1 MCLFKKKKKKKPVIN
16 NNKYYVGQWIKF
28 RHRGELEPGVIY
40 DMNLDDEGDV
50 IYDVQLGGECPVII
64 EGVKEKDIIPNNK
77 H

>member
-1 MCLFKKKKKKKPVIN
+1 MMPNTPQMVALD
-16 NNKYYVGQWIKF
+16 
-28 RHRGELEPGVIY
+28 PGVIY
-40 DMNLDDEGDV
+40 DMNLDDEGNV